1 MKVGILTMFNGLDRT
16 YSLVNIV
23 SEHIRMLLDANIN
36 IKLLVSQDCPDSER
50 NGIFLDERIEWV
62 KINNRYNDKLIH
74 WIDIPL

>member
-62 KINNRYNDKLIH
+62 KINKIGRAH
-74 WIDIPL
+74 V